1 MKLTY
6 YQKKELARMK
16 VRLFRTDLRTFSAER
31 LREEFSTATGE
42 RIVKAR
48 LIRSIVYQAAV
59 WMEREKVPKVEGNL
73 RSLFYQWVKPVM
85 TRIPGGLGTTFDPYA
100 EMLDALEVFV
110 GELGIFRYR
119 DLEIIDGDWQNR
131 FYSKGRN
138 AHIIVFAEKDGFIRF
153 LEEVHETYDV
163 TAVALGGA
171 PSHVATEYL
180 VEGLRERF
188 GRLLGP
194 LVLFGITDYDP
205 SGYFI
210 QEAFKRQLESHG
222 LEIRAMI
229 PLIQP
234 DEYSE
239 EERLI
244 YSFKVPSY
252 YQARLQTWMDESNG
266 IDGWPLGLEAD
277 SMPKEHLRELLEER
291 ILPFY
296 EPEI

>member
-1 MKLTY
+1 MALTY
-6 YQKKELARMK
+6 QQIKALKRMK
-16 VRLFRTDLRTFSAER
+16 VRLFRTDLRLFSQER
-31 LREEFSTATGE
+31 LKEEFSTATGE

-48 LIRSIVYQAAV
+48 LIRCIVYQAAV
-59 WMEREKVPKVEGNL
+59 WMQRGKVPKVEGNL

-85 TRIPGGLGTTFDPYA
+85 AKIPGGLGTTFDPYA
-100 EMLDALEVFV
+100 EMLDVLEVFV

-119 DLEIIDGDWQNR
+119 DLEIIDGDWHNR

-153 LEEVHETYDV
+153 LEEVHEKYDV

-171 PSHVATEYL
+171 ASHVATEYL

-188 GRLLGP
+188 GRALGP
-194 LVLFGITDYDP
+194 LVLIGITDYDP

-210 QEAFKRQLESHG
+210 HEAFQRQLEGHG
-222 LEIRAMI
+222 LEIKASM

-234 DEYSE
+234 DKYSDKE
-239 EERLI
+239 KVI
-244 YSFKVPSY
+244 YSFEVPSY
-252 YQARLQTWMDESNG
+252 YKARLQTWMDRTNG

-277 SMPKEHLRELLEER
+277 SMPKTHLRELLDEKLE
-291 ILPFY
+291 PFY